1 MNQAREYRPAV
12 RLRGGRMAVAGSLI
26 LLAMAPLAAAGL
38 IPEQQREMV
47 EVHNRWRAQVNVAD
61 LGWSEDLAQTAQSWA
76 DRLRVNNGCGM
87 RHSERTDRGENLF
100 WASAVRW
107 SDGRREV
114 KEVTPSRVTDAW
126 GAEKV
131 DYNPARNGCRSG
143 RRCGHYTQIIW
154 RATTELGC
162 ALALCPDKSQVWVC
176 HYRPAGNRIG
186 EPAY

>member
-1 MNQAREYRPAV
+1 MNQAMASRSAFGPIGSLKAA
-12 RLRGGRMAVAGSLI
+12 AVALI

-38 IPEQQREMV
+38 TPEQQREIV
-47 EVHNRWRAQVNVAD
+47 EAHNRWRAQVNVSG
-61 LGWSEDLAQTAQSWA
+61 LNWSEDLAQTAQAWA
-76 DRLRVNNGCGM
+76 DRLRLDNGCGM

-131 DYNPARNGCRSG
+131 DYNPARNGCRFG
-143 RRCGHYTQIIW
+143 RRCGHYTQVVW

-162 ALALCPDKSQVWVC
+162 AMALCPDRSQVWVC
-176 HYRPAGNRIG
+176 HYRPMGNRRG
-186 EPAY
+186 EAPY